1 MGTIRLAVLISGG
14 GRTMENFIA
23 LSRSGRLPATVELV
37 VSSRAGA
44 GGVQR
49 AQDAGVRTVVVPRKG
64 KSLQEFSE
72 AITAEL
78 DKARPDLICLAGFL
92 SMYTIAPQYT
102 GKVMNIH
109 PALLPA
115 FGGQGMYGHH
125 VHEAVLEMGCK
136 VTGCTVHFADN
147 QYDHGPIIIQRTV
160 PVLDDDTPDTLA
172 DRVFEQET
180 IAYPEAVRLFAA
192 GRLRIEG
199 RRVRTRLG

>member
-199 RRVRTRLG
+199 RRVRTRPE